1 MNTLTLTMSE
11 WQRCGPADTPMLA
24 GLTLSTTPVVQNSLA
39 ALNQSGRLEI
49 LQLAGG
55 LEIRTRSFVGQIQLG
70 PLRLTIRPKLT
81 GLPLLHL
88 LRFAYGLRQLHL
100 LDDSLANP
108 AASPFQDL
116 LITQLL
122 AEVTE
127 LLTRGLHRSYQPQTD
142 WLTSPRGRVDFHR
155 LATRGG
161 VQSAALPC
169 RHQPRL
175 ADHHLN
181 QMLLAGLR
189 FSLSLADEATLRADL
204 RHLVRQMEI
213 EVTTVKL
220 THARLRR
227 AGRELSRM
235 TAAYQPSL
243 TLIGLL
249 YEAAG
254 LHLEDM
260 APVRVSLPG
269 FLFDMNRF
277 FQALLLRFLQ
287 DYLPQVQVQS
297 EMSLTGLF
305 DYLPGFNPQHRPA
318 PLPRPDFVIKHPGQP
333 PLLLDAKYRDL
344 WAESLPC
351 EMLYQLALYALSQ
364 PRQRQAVILYPSVNA
379 LVRES
384 RLALHDPVTGRPQA
398 TVCLRPVNLLTLSE
412 LISQPDSW
420 LITSAKQQL
429 AGQMVG
435 DTPVTK

>member
-1 MNTLTLTMSE
+1 MFE
-11 WQRCGPADTPMLA
+11 WQRRGPADTPELA
-24 GLTLSTTPVVQNSLA
+24 GLSLSTTPVVLNSLA

-55 LEIRTRSFVGQIQLG
+55 LEIHTRSWVGQIQLG
-70 PLRLTIRPKLT
+70 PLRLTIRPKLP

-88 LRFAYGLRQLHL
+88 LRFAYGLRPLHL
-100 LDDSLANP
+100 LDDSRADP

-116 LITQLL
+116 LIAQLL

-127 LLTRGLHRSYQPQTD
+127 LIARGLHRSYQPQVD
-142 WLTSPRGRVDFHR
+142 WLTSPRGRIDFHR

-161 VQSAALPC
+161 VHSAALPC

-181 QMLLAGLR
+181 QTLLAGLR
-189 FSLSLADEATLRADL
+189 FSLSLTGEATLRADL
-204 RHLVRQMEI
+204 RHLIRQMEV
-213 EVTTVKL
+213 EVTPVEL

-227 AGRELSRM
+227 AGHELSRL
-235 TAAYQPSL
+235 TAAYQPAL

-254 LHLEDM
+254 LHLEDV
-260 APVRVSLPG
+260 APVGLSLPG

-287 DYLPQVQVQS
+287 DYLPQAQVQS
-297 EMSLTGLF
+297 EMSLTGF
-305 DYLPGFNPQHRPA
+305 FGYLPGYNPQHRPN
-318 PLPRPDFVIKHPGQP
+318 PLLRPDFVIKQPDQP

-344 WAESLPC
+344 WAESLPR

-364 PRQRQAVILYPSVNA
+364 PQQRQAVILYPA
-379 LVRES
+379 LDYLARES
-384 RLALHDPVTGRPQA
+384 RLALHDPVTDRPQA
-398 TVCLRPVNLLTLSE
+398 TVCLRPVNLHTLSD
-412 LISQPDSW
+412 LVSKPDNGP
-420 LITSAKQQL
+420 ITQAKQQF
-429 AGQMVG
+429 AGQMLG
-435 DTPVTK
+435 DTR

>member
-1 MNTLTLTMSE
+1 MAE
-11 WQRCGPADTPMLA
+11 WQRRGPADTPVLA
-24 GLTLSTTPVVQNSLA
+24 GLTLSTTPMVQNSLA

-100 LDDSLANP
+100 LDDSLADP

-127 LLTRGLHRSYQPQTD
+127 LLTRGLHRSYQPQVD
-142 WLTSPRGRVDFHR
+142 WLTSPRGRIDFQR
-155 LATRGG
+155 LATQGG

-254 LHLEDM
+254 LHLDDV
-260 APVRVSLPG
+260 APAGLALPG

-287 DYLPQVQVQS
+287 DYLPQAQVQS
-297 EMSLTGLF
+297 EVSLTGMF
-305 DYLPGFNPQHRPA
+305 GYLPGYNPQHRPA
-318 PLPRPDFVIKHPGQP
+318 PLPRPDFVIKKPDQP

-344 WAESLPC
+344 WNESLPRV
-351 EMLYQLALYALSQ
+351 MLYQLALYALNQ
-364 PRQRQAVILYPSVNA
+364 PQQRQAVILYPAMDSLA
-379 LVRES
+379 RES

-398 TVCLRPVNLLTLSE
+398 TVCLRPVNLHTLSK
-412 LISQPDSW
+412 LVSQPDSGSVT
-420 LITSAKQQL
+420 LAKQQF
-429 AGQMVG
+429 AGQMLGV
-435 DTPVTK
+435 TPVK